1 MERGLRGSFAQGARD
16 IDHTRAHMADM
27 EKASQRER
35 HALADGFEREM
46 RHLVDALTS
55 SVDSLEVAA
64 TAAEDVEQTTATASS
79 IAQNSEELSTSIF
92 EISRQGDFS
101 TDAVTSMAIDIQNAQ
116 KAVAELEEVAAS
128 VDRVIVFIRGIAGQT
143 NLLALN
149 ATIEAARAGE
159 AGRGFAVV
167 AGEVK
172 ALANQS
178 ANATQEIANQ
188 IEEMQQA
195 TQSTVA
201 SITAISQQVQDL

>member
-1 MERGLRGSFAQGARD
+1 
-16 IDHTRAHMADM
+16 MADM

-46 RHLVDALTS
+46 GHLVDALTS
-55 SVDSLEVAA
+55 SADSLEVAA

-116 KAVAELEEVAAS
+116 KAVAELEEAAAS

-159 AGRGFAVV
+159 AGRAGPGLCRRGGGSEGACQPISKRYPGNRKPDRRNAAGDTINSRVNHCHFTASTGFVRRNHSHYQ
-167 AGEVK
+167 GCR
-172 ALANQS
+172 
-178 ANATQEIANQ
+178 
-188 IEEMQQA
+188 
-195 TQSTVA
+195 
-201 SITAISQQVQDL
+201 